1 MVLCLCTQLTAKIAG
16 AGGQKMKIRHAVLLS
31 VSAGAALAA
40 RALDRNSSFTS
51 RHLTSACT
59 ALIAAGVFVIALSLS
74 VLPGHAQQG
83 PFAELFGSWV
93 GGGNITLQGGSH
105 EPIRCRASYDAQSS
119 GNDLR
124 LSLRCASDSY
134 NVDFQG
140 NARSNG
146 GSLSGSWFE
155 ATNHVAG
162 QFFGSVRGNRIDA
175 RIEGQSFAAF
185 LDVTTH
191 GNRQS
196 VSLRSPGSHVSTVTI
211 SLKRR

>member
-1 MVLCLCTQLTAKIAG
+1 MQTRTA
-16 AGGQKMKIRHAVLLS
+16 VSLS
-31 VSAGAALAA
+31 IFGRAALGA
-40 RALDRNSSFTS
+40 N
-51 RHLTSACT
+51 ACT
-59 ALIAAGVFVIALSLS
+59 ALIVAAVLVIVLSMS
-74 VLPGHAQQG
+74 VRPGHAQQG
-83 PFAELFGSWV
+83 PFAELSGSWV

-105 EPIRCRASYDAQSS
+105 ESIRCRASYDAQSS
-119 GNDLR
+119 GNDLK

-140 NARSNG
+140 SARNNG

-185 LDVTTH
+185 LDVSTH

-196 VSLRSPGSHVSTVTI
+196 VSLRSPGSRVTNVSI
-211 SLKRR
+211 ALKRR

>member
-1 MVLCLCTQLTAKIAG
+1 MTAKIAAPWG
-16 AGGQKMKIRHAVLLS
+16 VKMQTRNVVSLS
-31 VSAGAALAA
+31 M
-40 RALDRNSSFTS
+40 LDRVPLLARTSDFNFTLTS
-51 RHLTSACT
+51 RRLANACT
-59 ALIAAGVFVIALSLS
+59 VLIVAAAIIVALSLS
-74 VLPGHAQQG
+74 VRPGYAQQG
-83 PFAELFGSWV
+83 PFSELSGSWI

-119 GNDLR
+119 GNDLK

-140 NARSNG
+140 NARNSG

-162 QFFGSVRGNRIDA
+162 QFSGSVKGGRIDA

-185 LDVTTH
+185 LDVSTH
-191 GNRQS
+191 GSRQS
-196 VSLRSPGSHVSTVTI
+196 VTLRSPGSRVTNVSI
-211 SLKRR
+211 ALKRR

>member
-1 MVLCLCTQLTAKIAG
+1 MKTRNILLFFVL
-16 AGGQKMKIRHAVLLS
+16 V
-31 VSAGAALAA
+31 GAALRF
-40 RALDRNSSFTS
+40 RAQSVKFKFTS
-51 RHLTSACT
+51 PRLTSART
-59 ALIAAGVFVIALSLS
+59 ALIAVAAFVFALSLS

-83 PFAELFGSWV
+83 PFTELSGSWV

-105 EPIRCRASYDAQSS
+105 EPIRCRANYNTQSS
-119 GNDLR
+119 GNDLK

-140 NARSNG
+140 NARNNG

-162 QFFGSVRGNRIDA
+162 QFIGSVKGNRIDA

-196 VSLRSPGSHVSTVTI
+196 VSLRSPGSRVSNVTI
-211 SLKRR
+211 ALKRR

>member
-1 MVLCLCTQLTAKIAG
+1 M
-16 AGGQKMKIRHAVLLS
+16 QKRNVVSLSKLGVAVF
-31 VSAGAALAA
+31 A
-40 RALDRNSSFTS
+40 
-51 RHLTSACT
+51 
-59 ALIAAGVFVIALSLS
+59 IALLMS

-83 PFAELFGSWV
+83 PFAELSGSWV
-93 GGGNITLQGGSH
+93 GGGNITLQNGSH
-105 EPIRCRASYDAQSS
+105 EQIRCRASYDTQSS
-119 GNDLR
+119 GNDLK

-140 NARSNG
+140 NARNNG

-162 QFFGSVRGNRIDA
+162 QFTGSVKGNRIDA

-185 LDVTTH
+185 LDVSTH

-196 VSLRSPGSHVSTVTI
+196 VSLRSPGSRVVNVSI
-211 SLKRR
+211 ALKRK

>member
-1 MVLCLCTQLTAKIAG
+1 MKTRNILLLFVLG
-16 AGGQKMKIRHAVLLS
+16 E
-31 VSAGAALAA
+31 AALRF
-40 RALDRNSSFTS
+40 RAQSIKFRFALPR
-51 RHLTSACT
+51 LTSARS
-59 ALIAAGVFVIALSLS
+59 ALIAAAAFVFALTMS

-83 PFAELFGSWV
+83 PFTELSGSWV

-105 EPIRCRASYDAQSS
+105 EPIRCRANYNTQSS
-119 GNDLR
+119 GNDLK

-140 NARSNG
+140 NARNNG

-162 QFFGSVRGNRIDA
+162 QFIGSVKGNRIDA

-196 VSLRSPGSHVSTVTI
+196 VSLRSPGSRVSNVQI
-211 SLKRR
+211 ALKRR

>member
-1 MVLCLCTQLTAKIAG
+1 MQTHNV
-16 AGGQKMKIRHAVLLS
+16 
-31 VSAGAALAA
+31 VSLPILAGAAFRA
-40 RALDRNSSFTS
+40 RALDFNLTS
-51 RHLTSACT
+51 RRLAKICT
-59 ALIAAGVFVIALSLS
+59 ALIAAAVFVIALSLS
-74 VLPGHAQQG
+74 VRPGYAQQG
-83 PFAELFGSWV
+83 PFAELSGSWV

-105 EPIRCRASYDAQSS
+105 EPIRCRANYDTQSS
-119 GNDLR
+119 GNDLK

-140 NARSNG
+140 NARNNG

-191 GNRQS
+191 GSRQS
-196 VSLRSPGSHVSTVTI
+196 VSLRSPGSRVTNVSI
-211 SLKRR
+211 ALKRR

>member
-1 MVLCLCTQLTAKIAG
+1 
-16 AGGQKMKIRHAVLLS
+16 MKNRNVVQASLS
-31 VSAGAALAA
+31 GEAACRV
-40 RALDRNSSFTS
+40 RALDFIFTFTS
-51 RHLTSACT
+51 RRLANACT
-59 ALIAAGVFVIALSLS
+59 ALIGVAVIILALSL
-74 VLPGHAQQG
+74 LMRPGYAQQG
-83 PFAELFGSWV
+83 PFTELSGSWI

-105 EPIRCRASYDAQSS
+105 EPIRCRASYNSQSS
-119 GNDLR
+119 GNDLK

-140 NARSNG
+140 NARNNG

-162 QFFGSVRGNRIDA
+162 QFSGSVRGNRIDA

-185 LDVTTH
+185 LDVSTH

-196 VSLRSPGSHVSTVTI
+196 VSLRSPGSRVTNVSI
-211 SLKRR
+211 ALKRR

>member
-1 MVLCLCTQLTAKIAG
+1 
-16 AGGQKMKIRHAVLLS
+16 MKTCNAVPFSMLGR
-31 VSAGAALAA
+31 SAVRTPALELNF
-40 RALDRNSSFTS
+40 R
-51 RHLTSACT
+51 LTSPRLANVCT
-59 ALIAAGVFVIALSLS
+59 ALIAAAAFVLAFSLS
-74 VLPGHAQQG
+74 VLPGYAQQG
-83 PFAELFGSWV
+83 PFAELSGSWI
-93 GGGNITLQGGSH
+93 GGGNITLEGGSH
-105 EPIRCRASYDAQSS
+105 EQIRCRASYDTQGS
-119 GNDLR
+119 GNDLK

-140 NARSNG
+140 NARNNG

-162 QFFGSVRGNRIDA
+162 QFFGNVKGNRIDA

-196 VSLRSPGSHVSTVTI
+196 VSLRSPGSRVSNVSI
-211 SLKRR
+211 ALKRR

>member
-1 MVLCLCTQLTAKIAG
+1 MQTRNVAP
-16 AGGQKMKIRHAVLLS
+16 LS
-31 VSAGAALAA
+31 MLGRAARGA
-40 RALDRNSSFTS
+40 RALDFNFRITS
-51 RHLTSACT
+51 RRLADACT
-59 ALIAAGVFVIALSLS
+59 ALIGAAVFFITLSLS

-83 PFAELFGSWV
+83 PFAELAGSWV

-105 EPIRCRASYDAQSS
+105 EQIRCRASYDAHGS
-119 GNDLR
+119 GNDLK

-134 NVDFQG
+134 KVDFQG
-140 NARSNG
+140 NARNNG

-162 QFFGSVRGNRIDA
+162 QFVGSVKGNRIDA

-196 VSLRSPGSHVSTVTI
+196 VSLRSPGSRVSNVSI
-211 SLKRR
+211 ALRRR

>member
-1 MVLCLCTQLTAKIAG
+1 MQTRNSVQLSMLG
-16 AGGQKMKIRHAVLLS
+16 R
-31 VSAGAALAA
+31 AALAA
-40 RALDRNSSFTS
+40 RAMTRSRRPANTS
-51 RHLTSACT
+51 TV
-59 ALIAAGVFVIALSLS
+59 LIAAVAFIAVLSLS
-74 VLPGHAQQG
+74 VRPGYAQQG
-83 PFAELFGSWV
+83 PFAELSGSWV

-105 EPIRCRASYDAQSS
+105 EPIRCRASYDTQGS
-119 GNDLR
+119 GNDLK

-140 NARSNG
+140 NARNNG

-162 QFFGSVRGNRIDA
+162 QFSGSVKGNRIDA
-175 RIEGQSFAAF
+175 RIEGQTFAAF

-191 GNRQS
+191 GSRQS
-196 VSLRSPGSHVSTVTI
+196 VSLRSPGSRVTNVTI

>member
-1 MVLCLCTQLTAKIAG
+1 MVFCFWPRLAAKIAALWG
-16 AGGQKMKIRHAVLLS
+16 VNMQKRNVIWWSAKPFTALVGSAVL
-31 VSAGAALAA
+31 A
-40 RALDRNSSFTS
+40 
-51 RHLTSACT
+51 
-59 ALIAAGVFVIALSLS
+59 IALSLS

-83 PFAELFGSWV
+83 PFAELSGSWI
-93 GGGNITLQGGSH
+93 GGGNITLQNGSH
-105 EPIRCRASYDAQSS
+105 EPIRCRASYDTQSS
-119 GNDLR
+119 GNDLK

-140 NARSNG
+140 NARNNG

-162 QFFGSVRGNRIDA
+162 QFTGSVKGNRIDA

-185 LDVTTH
+185 LDVSTH

-196 VSLRSPGSHVSTVTI
+196 VSLRSPGSRVINVSI
-211 SLKRR
+211 ALKRK

>member
-1 MVLCLCTQLTAKIAG
+1 MLDRT
-16 AGGQKMKIRHAVLLS
+16 MFR
-31 VSAGAALAA
+31 A
-40 RALDRNSSFTS
+40 RALDFDFTLTS
-51 RHLTSACT
+51 RRLANACA
-59 ALIAAGVFVIALSLS
+59 ALIVAVAIMVALSLS
-74 VLPGHAQQG
+74 VRPGHAQQG
-83 PFAELFGSWV
+83 PFSELSGAWI

-105 EPIRCRASYDAQSS
+105 EPIRCRANYNTQSG
-119 GNDLR
+119 GNDLK

-140 NARSNG
+140 NARNNG

-162 QFFGSVRGNRIDA
+162 QFSGSVKGNRIDA

-185 LDVTTH
+185 LDVSTH

-196 VSLRSPGSHVSTVTI
+196 VSLRSPGSRVTNVSI
-211 SLKRR
+211 ALKRR

>member
-1 MVLCLCTQLTAKIAG
+1 MTAKIAG
-16 AGGQKMKIRHAVLLS
+16 CWGAKMRTRNAVRLSMFGQAASGARAFDFHSRLTSRRLTKACAALI
-31 VSAGAALAA
+31 GAA
-40 RALDRNSSFTS
+40 
-51 RHLTSACT
+51 
-59 ALIAAGVFVIALSLS
+59 VFAIALSMS

-83 PFAELFGSWV
+83 PFAELSGSWV
-93 GGGNITLQGGSH
+93 GSGNITLQNGSH
-105 EPIRCRASYDAQSS
+105 EPIRCRASYDTQSS
-119 GNDLR
+119 GNDLK

-140 NARSNG
+140 NARNNG

-162 QFFGSVRGNRIDA
+162 QFTGSVKGNRIDA

-185 LDVTTH
+185 LDVSTH

-196 VSLRSPGSHVSTVTI
+196 VSLRSPGSRVTNVSI
-211 SLKRR
+211 ALKRR